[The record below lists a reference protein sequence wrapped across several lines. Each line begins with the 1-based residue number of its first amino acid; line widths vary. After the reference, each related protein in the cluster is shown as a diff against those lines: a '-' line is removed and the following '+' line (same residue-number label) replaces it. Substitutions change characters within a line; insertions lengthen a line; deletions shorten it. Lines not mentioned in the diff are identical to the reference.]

1 MRLGLLMMCFERF
14 FFVMLQEINFI
25 EFCVVLVEKVVYYLD
40 VVIVLRIRLLN
51 NKFEGELCLIL

>member
-1 MRLGLLMMCFERF
+1 MRLGLLMMCFERC

-51 NKFEGELCLIL
+51 NKFEGELCFIL